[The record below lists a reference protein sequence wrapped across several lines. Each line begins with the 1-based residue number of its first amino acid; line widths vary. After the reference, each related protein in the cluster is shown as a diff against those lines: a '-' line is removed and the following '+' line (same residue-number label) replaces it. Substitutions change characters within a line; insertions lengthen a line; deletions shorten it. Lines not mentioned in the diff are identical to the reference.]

1 MNNNRILSLIAL
13 VLVFALG
20 FGACAQR
27 PRNTAPA
34 GPTAT
39 EVPAE
44 TESEAEAAPE
54 AASEATPEPTAKPTA
69 QPTAKPTAQPT
80 EKPTTKPTA
89 KPTAQPTAKPTAK
102 PTVKPT
108 VKPTAEPKV
117 VTPDY
122 TLLAQMKSSGKNALK
137 VCWSKVKDAN
147 GYDVFFARCGDNY
160 KAKATASITGTSV
173 KFNGLKKGVEYKAY
187 VQAWKWKNGRK
198 AYIGKPSPEVHSI
211 AGGYNSR
218 SCNTKSVSLNRSSL
232 TLKVGKS
239 KTVRA
244 SVKAV
249 KSGRKV
255 LQHERLVR
263 WYSSNSAVATVDK
276 NGRIRAVGKGACRI
290 YAIAN
295 NGLFSSVKVTVK

>member
-1 MNNNRILSLIAL
+1 MSHPLKKFLPL
-13 VLVFALG
+13 V
-20 FGACAQR
+20 
-27 PRNTAPA
+27 PA
-34 GPTAT
+34 GLILGSLMFPSGCANTTTPPTGGPKDTIPPVLTKVAPLPAT
-39 EVPAE
+39 VNVP
-44 TESEAEAAPE
+44 
-54 AASEATPEPTAKPTA
+54 
-69 QPTAKPTAQPT
+69 
-80 EKPTTKPTA
+80 TKKT
-89 KPTAQPTAKPTAK
+89 KLRFTFNEY
-102 PTVKPT
+102 V
-108 VKPTAEPKV
+108 
-117 VTPDY
+117 
-122 TLLAQMKSSGKNALK
+122 
-137 VCWSKVKDAN
+137 KVKDAN
-147 GYDVFFARCGDNY
+147 GYDVFFAKCGRNY

-173 KFNGLKKGVEYKAY
+173 KFNGLKKGTEYKAY
-187 VQAWKWKNGRK
+187 VQAWKWKNGKK

-239 KTVRA
+239 KIVRA

-276 NGRIRAVGKGACRI
+276 NGRIRAVGKGTCRI